1 MDRQNFLGEGHNYE
15 GRFPISANT
24 FDFMQNQIEFVSQ
37 LASAFGDNV
46 LLKRATAT
54 KPGLIVLNGE
64 LLPLTAGTS
73 TGNYYHIVEHK
84 DGIEAQGTLYADARV
99 TRYAERTSSS
109 ASAIKVSSVVDLTGR
124 ANKGETI
131 ANQFLPKGAIIMW
144 SGSWDSESIPK
155 GFVLCDGNNGQ
166 PVNGVTI
173 PDLRGRFIV
182 GYSDTDTDYNHI
194 GNTGG
199 EKTHVLNENE
209 MPQHNHVYRDAYF
222 AEHTSIDN
230 DYSKADTSKPANF
243 FGTNEDTDND
253 NYPIYLKDNP
263 STSNCGG
270 GAAHENRPPYYV
282 LAFIIKVI

>member
-109 ASAIKVSSVVDLTGR
+109 ASAIEVSSVVDLTGR

-155 GFVLCDGNNGQ
+155 GFVLCNGNNGQ

-173 PDLRGRFIV
+173 PDLRGKFIV
-182 GYSDTDTDYNHI
+182 GGNGSDSDFNTPGSVDSQ
-194 GNTGG
+194 GNPRGS
-199 EKTHVLNENE
+199 KTHTLTVNE
-209 MPQHNHVYRDAYF
+209 MPSHSHAISDDSEYF
-222 AEHTSIDN
+222 AIADN
-230 DYSKADTSKPANF
+230 H
-243 FGTNEDTDND
+243 GTEGVGEGGSGARAWNTENSTQKH
-253 NYPIYLKDNP
+253 IYNTQPK
-263 STSNCGG
+263 GG
-270 GAAHENRPPYYV
+270 GQPFKHLPPYYV
-282 LAFIIKVI
+282 LAFLIKVI

>member
-64 LLPLTAGTS
+64 LLPLISGTS

-99 TRYAERTSSS
+99 TRCAERTSSS

-155 GFVLCDGNNGQ
+155 GFVLCNGNNGQ

-173 PDLRGRFIV
+173 PDLRGKFIV
-182 GYSDTDTDYNHI
+182 GGNGSDSDFNTPGSVDSQGNPRGSKTHTLTIDQIPAHTHTYLKAIDGTHNNGGVANSIPLKSLSYDTQ
-194 GNTGG
+194 NTGVAG
-199 EKTHVLNENE
+199 RN
-209 MPQHNHVYRDAYF
+209 
-222 AEHTSIDN
+222 S
-230 DYSKADTSKPANF
+230 PA
-243 FGTNEDTDND
+243 
-253 NYPIYLKDNP
+253 PVKIL
-263 STSNCGG
+263 
-270 GAAHENRPPYYV
+270 PPYYV
-282 LAFIIKVI
+282 LAFLIKVI

>member
-109 ASAIKVSSVVDLTGR
+109 ASAIEVSSVVDLTGR

-155 GFVLCDGNNGQ
+155 GFVLCNGNNGQ

-173 PDLRGRFIV
+173 PDLRGKFIV
-182 GYSDTDTDYNHI
+182 GGNGSDSDFNTPGSVDSQ
-194 GNTGG
+194 GNPRGS
-199 EKTHVLNENE
+199 KTHTLTVNE
-209 MPQHNHVYRDAYF
+209 MP
-222 AEHTSIDN
+222 EHTHDVSFA
-230 DYSKADTSKPANF
+230 ADITTANRDTEGNQVVRGYYPSYGYVHVTS
-243 FGTNEDTDND
+243 GVR
-253 NYPIYLKDNP
+253 
-263 STSNCGG
+263 GG
-270 GAAHENRPPYYV
+270 GQPFKHLPPYYV
-282 LAFIIKVI
+282 LAFLIKVI

>member
-64 LLPLTAGTS
+64 LLPLISGTS
-73 TGNYYHIVEHK
+73 TGDYYHIVEHK
-84 DGIEAQGTLYADARV
+84 EDIEAQGTLYADARV

-124 ANKGETI
+124 ANEGETI

-155 GFVLCDGNNGQ
+155 GFVLCNGNNGQ
-166 PVNGVTI
+166 PVNDVTI

-182 GYSDTDTDYNHI
+182 GGDGRDTDFDSPGSVGGSKTQTLTIDQIPAHTHTYQKAIDGTHND
-194 GNTGG
+194 GGTVNQKPLKSLSYDTQNTGVAG
-199 EKTHVLNENE
+199 RN
-209 MPQHNHVYRDAYF
+209 
-222 AEHTSIDN
+222 S
-230 DYSKADTSKPANF
+230 PA
-243 FGTNEDTDND
+243 
-253 NYPIYLKDNP
+253 PVKIL
-263 STSNCGG
+263 
-270 GAAHENRPPYYV
+270 PPYYV
-282 LAFIIKVI
+282 LAFLIKVI

>member
-15 GRFPISANT
+15 GKFPISANT

-64 LLPLTAGTS
+64 LLPLQAGTS
-73 TGNYYHIVEHK
+73 TGNYYHIVENKK
-84 DGIEAQGTLYADARV
+84 DIEAQGTLYADARV

-124 ANKGETI
+124 ANEGENI

-155 GFVLCDGNNGQ
+155 GFVLCNGNNGQ

-182 GYSDTDTDYNHI
+182 GGDGRDTDFDSP
-194 GNTGG
+194 GSVGG
-199 EKTHVLNENE
+199 SKTHTLTINE
-209 MPQHNHVYRDAYF
+209 MPSHNHNVNIPKRG
-222 AEHTSIDN
+222 
-230 DYSKADTSKPANF
+230 SKIVKGGDDDHWHLDSDETVTTAN
-243 FGTNEDTDND
+243 
-253 NYPIYLKDNP
+253 K
-263 STSNCGG
+263 GG
-270 GAAHENRPPYYV
+270 GQPFKHLPPYYV
-282 LAFIIKVI
+282 LAFLIKVI

>member
-64 LLPLTAGTS
+64 LLPLISGTS
-73 TGNYYHIVEHK
+73 TGDYYHIVEHK
-84 DGIEAQGTLYADARV
+84 EDIEAQGTLYADARV
-99 TRYAERTSSS
+99 TRYAERTGSS

-124 ANKGETI
+124 ANEGETI

-144 SGSWDSESIPK
+144 SGSWSNIPK
-155 GFVLCDGNNGQ
+155 GFELCNGNNGDAI
-166 PVNGVTI
+166 NGVTI

-182 GYSDTDTDYNHI
+182 GGDGRDTDFGSPGSVGGYKTQTLTIDQIPAHTHTYQKAIDGTHNNGGVANSI
-194 GNTGG
+194 PLKSLSYDTQNTGVAG
-199 EKTHVLNENE
+199 RN
-209 MPQHNHVYRDAYF
+209 
-222 AEHTSIDN
+222 S
-230 DYSKADTSKPANF
+230 PA
-243 FGTNEDTDND
+243 
-253 NYPIYLKDNP
+253 PVKIL
-263 STSNCGG
+263 
-270 GAAHENRPPYYV
+270 PPYYV
-282 LAFIIKVI
+282 LAFLIKVI